1 MSRKSAD
8 GSQTRPYMVWYF
20 LFDDMTD
27 LCVCVSVCVCVCVFF
42 FLFFIL
48 YDDVVISLYFQI
60 KLKCFSVI

>member
-1 MSRKSAD
+1 MSRKTAD
-8 GSQTRPYMVWYF
+8 GSQTIPYMVWYF
-20 LFDDMTD
+20 LLDDMND
-27 LCVCVSVCVCVCVFF
+27 LCVCCVDVCVCF